1 MRGYS
6 RTGCILAEASRKE
19 DGRRGPELVCYGA
32 PWSLEGASHTLDLR
46 AVSQPSL
53 FTHCCSDFWRR
64 ERTLDLVV
72 CVCGGGHVPEPIPQ
86 PARPK
91 AIHEPIEGAP
101 AL

>member
-72 CVCGGGHVPEPIPQ
+72 CVCVCGG
-86 PARPK
+86 AC
-91 AIHEPIEGAP
+91 A
-101 AL
+101 